1 MWEFKQFKYIELGDD
16 GLVRVFQD
24 TRGLSRLEPE
34 LFRQVFW
41 GRSYYLIL
49 MIPLFVDCSGRRVVI
64 FGGGAVA
71 ARKAGYFADQARVLV
86 VSRSF
91 VHKIGTLPVTKKSMD
106 IAAAADEKI
115 SSLIGNAFLVI
126 GALSDPVQNNRIGK
140 LCKKN
145 GILFNN
151 ADGDKGTVIL
161 PAVSSGKNFTI
172 AISTG
177 GSSPAVSRF
186 IREHLEKDLPELDA
200 MIGLQRRLLEGL
212 KKKVPDQA
220 RRNEILRRVLDD
232 PAVWKLLKKDPDT
245 AWENVS
251 ARYLDD

>member
-1 MWEFKQFKYIELGDD
+1 
-16 GLVRVFQD
+16 
-24 TRGLSRLEPE
+24 
-34 LFRQVFW
+34 
-41 GRSYYLIL
+41 
-49 MIPLFVDCSGRRVVI
+49 MIPLFVDCSGRRIVI

-71 ARKAGYFADQARVLV
+71 ARKAGYFADETRVLV

-91 VHKIGTLPVTKKSMD
+91 VHKIGTLPVTKKSLD
-106 IAAAADEKI
+106 IATASDEKI
-115 SSLIGNAFLVI
+115 SALIGNAFLVI
-126 GALSDPVQNNRIGK
+126 AALSDPVQNNRIGK

-145 GILFNN
+145 DILFNN

-161 PAVSSGKNFTI
+161 PAVSQGENFSL

-186 IREHLEKDLPELDA
+186 IREHLEQELPELDA
-200 MIGLQRRLLEGL
+200 MIGLQRRLREGL
-212 KKKVPDQA
+212 KKKVPDQV
-220 RRNEILRRVLDD
+220 RRNEILRKTLDD

-245 AWENVS
+245 AWEKVS